1 MRNKNVNLRISFP
14 KREKYWRLFW
24 SEDELDLDE
33 KFLKSA
39 GCFSKPEGSHKRN
52 ISTVCGGSW
61 GRVVSQHVNAL
72 SRTSTPACT
81 HFLKTQNLAVRHMTT
96 AVGLRAS
103 CLSIQTT
110 ALTLLIMHFLR
121 SALLAHAGHNLCTAA
136 AAAAA
141 ADMRKQWMQLSLLP
155 ALTSGESLCGA
166 PTELFGV
173 PVGVV
178 GSGAARVCAAC

>member
-1 MRNKNVNLRISFP
+1 M
-14 KREKYWRLFW
+14 
-24 SEDELDLDE
+24 
-33 KFLKSA
+33 KSSLNPQDVFQSQKEA
-39 GCFSKPEGSHKRN
+39 IKG
-52 ISTVCGGSW
+52 IYQLVCGGSW

-72 SRTSTPACT
+72 SRTSTPAFT
-81 HFLKTQNLAVRHMTT
+81 HSLKTQNLAVGHMTT
-96 AVGLRAS
+96 RQTAVQLAVGLRAS

-110 ALTLLIMHFLR
+110 VLTLLITQFLW
-121 SALLAHAGHNLCTAA
+121 SALLAHASRNLCT

-155 ALTSGESLCGA
+155 ALTSGESLCGVL
-166 PTELFGV
+166 TELFGV